1 MIDMNDILVGG
12 GGLLVLAMTLIQ
24 ITPIKLNPWT
34 AIAKLLGRAINGDV
48 LDELDN
54 VKCKLEVYIDSSEQ
68 RDAEMHRRNI
78 LHFNNELIRQ
88 KEHTKEEYVEI
99 LGEIDAYRR
108 YCDSH
113 PDYQNSGAVH
123 AVAHIE
129 RTYDIRL
136 DKGDFLQ
143 E

>member
-1 MIDMNDILVGG
+1 MNDILVGG

-54 VKCKLEVYIDSSEQ
+54 VKSKLEGYIDASEQ

-78 LHFNNELIRQ
+78 LHFNNELIRK

-113 PDYQNSGAVH
+113 PDYQNSRAVH

-129 RTYDIRL
+129 HAYDVRL
-136 DKGDFLQ
+136 EKGDFLQ